1 MVKLAPTDLVG
12 SNFFEELSPQQ
23 TIIFCE
29 QDFLDAQPI
38 SNPERLMMASEMDMD
53 EAEEEAMAIVASEL
67 GIKIGAKV

>member
-1 MVKLAPTDLVG
+1 M
-12 SNFFEELSPQQ
+12 
-23 TIIFCE
+23 IFCE

-38 SNPERLMMASEMDMD
+38 SNPERMMMASEMDMD

>member
-1 MVKLAPTDLVG
+1 MGNKIKYLYFSTTNPH
-12 SNFFEELSPQQ
+12 
-23 TIIFCE
+23 FCE

-53 EAEEEAMAIVASEL
+53 EAEEEAMAIEASEL